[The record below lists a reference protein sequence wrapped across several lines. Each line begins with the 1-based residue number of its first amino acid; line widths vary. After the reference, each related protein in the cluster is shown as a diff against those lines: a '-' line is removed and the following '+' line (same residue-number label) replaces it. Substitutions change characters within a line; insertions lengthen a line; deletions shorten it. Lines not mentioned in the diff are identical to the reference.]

1 MVDFDFKDNYN
12 INDLIR
18 ILEILRGEN
27 GCPWDAEQTHESIR
41 SNMLEE
47 AYEVADAIDEANSY
61 LQEEELG
68 DVLLQVVFHCQIEKE
83 TTNNYD
89 FESVCNAICQKLI
102 VRHPHVFGD
111 VVANDS
117 QTVLKNWDNIKK
129 ESKNQSYTQTLKDI
143 PKSLPAL
150 MRAEKIGKRASRAN
164 MDFADAK
171 SSLQAVMKEAN
182 ELESAIESENMENI
196 KDELGDLLFS
206 CVNTARKLGVDA
218 EEALS
223 FSCAKFINRF
233 EKTEELVKSDN
244 LDMTDL
250 DEDELNA
257 YWDKCK
263 KEFGL

>member
-1 MVDFDFKDNYN
+1 MIDFDFKDKYS
-12 INDLIR
+12 INDLVR
-18 ILEILRGEN
+18 ILEILRGKN

-41 SNMLEE
+41 SNLLEE
-47 AYEVADAIDEANSY
+47 AYEAADAIDENNSK

-83 TTNNYD
+83 TSNQYD
-89 FESVCNAICQKLI
+89 FDSVCNAICQKLI

-117 QTVLKNWDNIKK
+117 QTVLKNWDSIKK

-143 PKSLPAL
+143 PKALPAL

-171 SSLQAVMKEAN
+171 ASLEAVMKEAN
-182 ELESAIESENMENI
+182 ELENAIESENIEHI

-206 CVNTARKLGVDA
+206 CVNTARKLGIDA
-218 EEALS
+218 EEALGN
-223 FSCAKFINRF
+223 SCTKFIGRF
-233 EKTEELVKSDN
+233 EKTEELVKNDD

-250 DEDELNA
+250 SEEELNA

>member
-1 MVDFDFKDNYN
+1 MIDFEFKEKYD
-12 INDLIR
+12 INDLLR

-27 GCPWDAEQTHESIR
+27 GCPWDAEQTHASIR
-41 SNMLEE
+41 SNLLEE
-47 AYEVADAIDEANSY
+47 AYEAADAIDESNSA

-83 TTNNYD
+83 TDKNYD
-89 FESVCNAICQKLI
+89 FASVCDNICQKLI
-102 VRHPHVFGD
+102 TRHPHVFGD
-111 VVANDS
+111 VTANDS

-129 ESKNQSYTQTLKDI
+129 QSKNQSYTQTLKDI
-143 PKSLPAL
+143 PKAMPAL

-171 SSLQAVMKEAN
+171 ASLEAVLKEAH
-182 ELESAIESENMENI
+182 ELEAEIESGNMENI
-196 KDELGDLLFS
+196 KSELGDLLFS
-206 CVNTARKLGVDA
+206 CVNTARKLGIDA

-223 FSCAKFINRF
+223 GSCTKFIGRF
-233 EKTEELVKSDN
+233 EKTEELVANDE

-250 DEDELNA
+250 TEDELNA
-257 YWDKCK
+257 YWDRCK